1 MKTNV
6 RDIIVTNLD
15 KEVQATR
22 TALWLEYKGQ
32 EYFCYLTWDILDGL
46 QIVYGDDTPDWFHD
60 LKTEDLDLAAYNYQQ
75 KRKQNA

>member
-1 MKTNV
+1 MKTNA

-22 TALWLEYKGQ
+22 TALWLEHKGE

-46 QIVYGDDTPDWFHD
+46 EIVYTDDTPEWVYD
-60 LKTEDLDLAAYNYQQ
+60 LKAEDLDLAAYNYQQ